1 MTRASTPLIRRCP
14 WATTPLSVAYHDHE
28 WGVPVHDDRRLFEF
42 LILEGAQ
49 AGLSWETI
57 LNRRE
62 AYRLAFD
69 DFDPRAVAAFGPR
82 RIQQLMGNAGIIRNR
97 LKIESAV
104 RNAKAFLEIQNQF
117 GSFDVYIWRSV
128 GGQPRVNRWRS
139 FGQVPA
145 QTAQSDALSK
155 DLKQRGF
162 NFVGST
168 ICYAFMQA
176 VGMVNDHLL
185 TCSRHGCAGREA
197 SRAARASHCD
207 GKPDRGI
214 RRQPGG

>member
-1 MTRASTPLIRRCP
+1 MPQIRRCP
-14 WATTPLSVAYHDHE
+14 WATTPLGIAYHDHE

-42 LILEGAQ
+42 LVLEGAQ

-69 DFDPRAVAAFGPR
+69 GFNARVVAAFGPR

-104 RNAKAFLEIQNQF
+104 RNAKAFLEIQKQF
-117 GSFDVYIWRSV
+117 GSFDAYVWRFV
-128 GGQPRVNRWRS
+128 GGQPKVNRRRS
-139 FGQVPA
+139 FRQVPA
-145 QTAQSDALSK
+145 RTAQSDALSK
-155 DLKQRGF
+155 DLKQRRF

-185 TCSRHGCAGREA
+185 TCFRHGYSGRQA
-197 SRAARASHCD
+197 SRNI
-207 GKPDRGI
+207 RGRCPSLGRK
-214 RRQPGG
+214 RRRTSRRTLA